1 MMKNRFRHLLVG
13 VTLLSLFLGLSVAQ
27 PTSAYS
33 QEPSPDEP
41 VVQAVLFWME
51 GCPHCH
57 TVIDQ
62 ILPVLELQYGEKLSV
77 ELVELVDLDQIDGLY
92 RLAEDFGIPRNATG
106 VPLLVV
112 GEYALVG
119 PDQIRAEFPGIIE
132 AYLGEGGMSLSDRD
146 ALQALLPQQV
156 GEPEI
161 CDPVLPC
168 EEDLPPAIEP
178 QTGQMIVASEI
189 PINDSSAGGNFSPL
203 VIAAGGIGLV
213 VLIVYALFTR
223 KH

>member
-1 MMKNRFRHLLVG
+1 MMKNRFRHSLVG
-13 VTLLSLFLGLSVAQ
+13 VTLLSLFFVFSVAQ
-27 PTSAYS
+27 PSRASS
-33 QEPSPDEP
+33 QEQNPHEP
-41 VVQAVLFWME
+41 VVQAVLFWMQ

-62 ILPVLELQYGEKLSV
+62 ILPLLKIQYGERLSV
-77 ELVELVDLDQIDGLY
+77 ELVELVDLDQIDGFY
-92 RLAEDFGIPRNATG
+92 KLAEDFGIPRNATG

-119 PDQIRAEFPGIIE
+119 PDQIQAEFPGIIE
-132 AYLGEGGMSLSDRD
+132 SYLGEGGMSLPDRD

-156 GEPEI
+156 EEPEI

-189 PINDSSAGGNFSPL
+189 PVNDSSAGGNFSPL
-203 VIAAGGIGLV
+203 VIVTGGIGLV
-213 VLIVYALFTR
+213 VMIVYALFTR
-223 KH
+223 KR